1 MSYKQGAEVITIISV
16 FLLAG
21 IVKGVIG
28 LGLPTIAMGLL
39 TVVMPPASAASLL
52 IIPSL
57 VTNIWQLFI
66 GPAFFR
72 LIKRLWGLI
81 AGIFIGT
88 LFSVLPGLTS
98 TSSWT
103 EAALGIVLIM
113 YGLWGLIATKLPS
126 PGKAEKWLSPLVG
139 YLTGAITA
147 ATGVFVIPAVPYLQ
161 SLQLNKD
168 DLVQSLGLAF
178 TASTLALAMH
188 LSLDSKLDHVDYALS
203 AIALIPAIAGMY
215 AGQYLRKLISELAFR
230 RCFFIGLIALGA
242 YMTIK

>member
-1 MSYKQGAEVITIISV
+1 MITIMSV

-28 LGLPTIAMGLL
+28 LGLPTISMGLL
-39 TVVMPPASAASLL
+39 TVVMTPANAAGLL

-66 GPAFFR
+66 GPAFLS
-72 LIKRLWGLI
+72 LIKRLWGFI

-98 TSSWT
+98 ASSWT
-103 EAALGIVLIM
+103 QAALGSILIV
-113 YGLWGLIATKLPS
+113 YGLWGLVAKKLPS
-126 PGKAEKWLSPLVG
+126 PGKHEKWLSPLVG
-139 YLTGAITA
+139 YITGAITA

-161 SLQLNKD
+161 SLQLNKN
-168 DLVQSLGLAF
+168 DLVQALGLAF

-188 LSLDSKLDHVDYALS
+188 LSLDSKLEHVDYYLS
-203 AIALIPAIAGMY
+203 TIALIPAIAGMY
-215 AGQYLRKLISELAFR
+215 TGQYLHKVISEITFR
-230 RCFFIGLIALGA
+230 RCFFIGLIILGA
-242 YMTIK
+242 YMAFK

>member
-1 MSYKQGAEVITIISV
+1 MITIMSV

-28 LGLPTIAMGLL
+28 LGLPTISMGLL
-39 TVVMPPASAASLL
+39 TVVMAPASAASLL

-66 GPAFFR
+66 GPAFLS
-72 LIKRLWGLI
+72 LIKRLWGFI

-103 EAALGIVLIM
+103 EAALGVVLIM
-113 YGLWGLIATKLPS
+113 YGLWGLIASKLPS
-126 PGKAEKWLSPLVG
+126 PGKSEKWLSPLVG
-139 YLTGAITA
+139 YITGAITA

-161 SLQLNKD
+161 SLQLNKN
-168 DLVQSLGLAF
+168 DLVQALGLAF
-178 TASTLALAMH
+178 TASTIALAAH
-188 LSLDSKLDHVDYALS
+188 LSLDSKLDHVDYYLS
-203 AIALIPAIAGMY
+203 TIALIPAIIGMY
-215 AGQYLRKLISELAFR
+215 AGQYLRKVISELAFR

-242 YMTIK
+242 YMAIK

>member
-1 MSYKQGAEVITIISV
+1 MIAIISV

-28 LGLPTIAMGLL
+28 LGLPTISMGLL
-39 TVVMPPASAASLL
+39 TVVMPPVSAAGLL

-66 GPAFFR
+66 GPAFLI
-72 LIKRLWGLI
+72 LIKRLWGFI

-103 EAALGIVLIM
+103 EAALGIVLII
-113 YGLWGLIATKLPS
+113 YGFWGLVAKKLPS
-126 PGKAEKWLSPLVG
+126 PGKSEKWLSPLVG
-139 YLTGAITA
+139 YITGAITA

-161 SLQLNKD
+161 SLQLNKN
-168 DLVQSLGLAF
+168 DLVQALGLAF
-178 TASTLALAMH
+178 TASTVALAIH
-188 LSLDSKLDHVDYALS
+188 LSLDNKLEQVDYYLS
-203 AIALIPAIAGMY
+203 AIALIPAVIGMY
-215 AGQYLRKLISELAFR
+215 IGQYLRKVFSEVTFR

-242 YMTIK
+242 YMALK